1 MAAYLAQNPE
11 NTPILSA
18 ENERN
23 LHNLILCMCAKSG
36 HSELGPVQ
44 VQ

>member
-1 MAAYLAQNPE
+1 MSNSMAAYLAQNPE

-23 LHNLILCMCAKSG
+23 LHNFILCMCAIMQRST
-36 HSELGPVQ
+36 
-44 VQ
+44 